1 MRLFLFAVLLFLIPI
16 SASAQDNISVDLATD
31 HIDITTGFN
40 GARLSLFGVRE
51 GTGEVA
57 VVVRGPKRAMTVRE
71 RERILGA
78 WMNRRWVTFDDV
90 PVYYAYA
97 TSVPENELAAP
108 EVLRANGIGLESL
121 QFQSGS
127 WAGKNQRE
135 EFRNALIR
143 NRQTAGLIAPKGG
156 LINPISNNFFRANF
170 DLPPNVH
177 PGNYQVQTY
186 YFRNGEV
193 RNVKTSKLR
202 VAHVGT
208 NANIL
213 NFTQDHA
220 FTYGLLC
227 ISIAI
232 FAGWFSNRIRRRS

>member
-1 MRLFLFAVLLFLIPI
+1 MRLIIFAVLLFFMPLT
-16 SASAQDNISVDLATD
+16 AAAQDNISVDLATD

-51 GTGEVA
+51 GAGEVA
-57 VVVRGPKRAMTVRE
+57 VVVRGPARAMTVRE

-97 TSVPENELAAP
+97 TSVPENELASP
-108 EVLRANGIGLESL
+108 DVLKANGIGFNSL

-127 WAGKNQRE
+127 WAGKDQRE
-135 EFRNALIR
+135 DFRAALIR
-143 NRQTAGLIAPKGG
+143 NRQSAGLIAAKGG

-177 PGNYQVQTY
+177 PGSYKVQTY

-193 RNVKTSKLR
+193 RSVKTNKLR

-213 NFTQDHA
+213 EFARDHA

-232 FAGWFSNRIRRRS
+232 FAGWFSNRIRRRI